1 MVPFRTVPRVTPFV
15 SAVMADIRL
24 SGNALLNAVGIDGC
38 RAGWVI
44 AFRDG
49 KEIRLVIIAQL
60 SDLNDLLHP
69 DTSVMID
76 MPIGLTDGPS
86 VRGCDALARE
96 RLRPHRSSSVF
107 GVPARQVTRCTDYSQ
122 ANALSRELC
131 GKGISK
137 QAFYLFPKIRELDDW
152 LLSNE
157 RKGRWSECHPE
168 VAFASLNGGEPLIAS
183 KKTEAGNQARQA
195 LLAELGE
202 FEPAIEKA
210 LTSYRRKDVL
220 ADDLLDALV
229 CLLTAERQPNDRQ
242 HLPEDAPVDERGLT
256 MEIVAP
262 ALS

>member
-1 MVPFRTVPRVTPFV
+1 M
-15 SAVMADIRL
+15 
-24 SGNALLNAVGIDGC
+24 
-38 RAGWVI
+38 
-44 AFRDG
+44 
-49 KEIRLVIIAQL
+49 
-60 SDLNDLLHP
+60 
-69 DTSVMID
+69 
-76 MPIGLTDGPS
+76 
-86 VRGCDALARE
+86 
-96 RLRPHRSSSVF
+96 F

-122 ANALSRELC
+122 ANALSRELS

-152 LLSNE
+152 LSS
-157 RKGRWSECHPE
+157 RDRRGHWSECHPE
-168 VAFASLNGGEPLIAS
+168 VAFASLNGGEPLIAP
-183 KKTEAGNQARQA
+183 KKTEAGNQARQV

-210 LTSYRRKDVL
+210 LASYRRKDVL

-242 HLPEDAPVDERGLT
+242 HLPEDASVDERGLT

>member
-1 MVPFRTVPRVTPFV
+1 MASVVT
-15 SAVMADIRL
+15 ADTRL
-24 SGNALLNAVGIDGC
+24 PKGTMLTAVGIDGC
-38 RAGWVI
+38 RGGWVI

-49 KEIRLVIIAQL
+49 QEISLAIIARI
-60 SDLNDLLHP
+60 SDLNDCLHP
-69 DTSVMID
+69 SASVMID
-76 MPIGLTDGPS
+76 MPIGLTDGAG

-122 ANALSRELC
+122 ANALSRELS

-152 LLSNE
+152 LSA
-157 RKGRWSECHPE
+157 RGRRGRWSECHPE
-168 VAFASLNGGEPLIAS
+168 VAFASLNGGQALLES
-183 KKTEAGNQARQA
+183 KKTEAGSQTRLK
-195 LLAELGE
+195 LLSELGE
-202 FEPAIEKA
+202 IQPAIEKA

-229 CLLTAERQPNDRQ
+229 CLLTAERQPNERQ

-256 MEIVAP
+256 MEIVSP
-262 ALS
+262 A